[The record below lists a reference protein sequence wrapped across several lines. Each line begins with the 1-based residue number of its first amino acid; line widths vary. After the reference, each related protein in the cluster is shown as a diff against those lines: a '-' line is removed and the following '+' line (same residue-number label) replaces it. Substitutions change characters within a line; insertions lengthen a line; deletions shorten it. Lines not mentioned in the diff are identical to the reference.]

1 MGRIFEKKVCYVIIR
16 LSADRIV
23 NFRPKSTIW
32 AQKQLKFTRCN
43 SIWRYT
49 MPLTVGVLKET
60 LQSETRVALTP
71 EITGKLQSLG
81 VQVVMEKG
89 AGSGSQLLDS
99 EYQGV
104 EFTDADGVLGK
115 ADLLFTVQPPDE
127 RALSRLRDGS
137 VVAGLM
143 YGHSNPGLVNSLNKK
158 KHTAFAM
165 ELIPRISRA
174 QSMDVLSSQ
183 AAAAG
188 YQSVLIAATTLDKF
202 FPMLTTAAGTIRPA
216 QVLVIGAGVAGLQA
230 IATAKRLGAV
240 VTGYDVRS
248 ATKEQ
253 VESLGAKF
261 VETGVS
267 AEGEGGYAREL
278 TDDEKAQQQAAL
290 DKEIAKSDVV
300 VSTAAIPGRPA
311 PKIISAAAVAAMKA
325 GAVIVDLAAE
335 TGGNCELTKAG
346 ETIIEHNVKIVG
358 PVNLPASLGRHASEM
373 YARNLFNFIKPAIEE
388 GELKIDWDDEVFANS
403 VLTRDGETMHE
414 ATREAIEEGSS

>member
-1 MGRIFEKKVCYVIIR
+1 M
-16 LSADRIV
+16 
-23 NFRPKSTIW
+23 
-32 AQKQLKFTRCN
+32 
-43 SIWRYT
+43 

-71 EITGKLQSLG
+71 EITGKLQALG
-81 VQVVMEKG
+81 VSIVMEHG
-89 AGSGSQLLDS
+89 AGAGSQLLDA
-99 EYQGV
+99 EYEGV
-104 EFTDADGVLGK
+104 EFTDRHGVLAK
-115 ADLLFTVQPPDE
+115 CDLLLTVQPAAEDAVDE
-127 RALSRLRDGS
+127 LNAGS

-143 YGHSNPGLVNSLNKK
+143 YGHSNPGLVKALNGK
-158 KHTAFAM
+158 KHTGFAM

-188 YQSVLIAATTLDKF
+188 YQSVLIAASTLDKF

-240 VTGYDVRS
+240 VTGYDVRG

-253 VESLGAKF
+253 VQSLGAKF

-278 TDDEKAQQQAAL
+278 TDEEKEQQQAAL
-290 DKEIAKSDVV
+290 EKEIAKSDVV
-300 VSTAAIPGRPA
+300 ISTAAIPGRPA
-311 PKIISAAAVAAMKA
+311 PRIISAAAVAAMKP

-346 ETIIEHNVKIVG
+346 ETVVEHNVKIVG
-358 PVNLPASLGRHASEM
+358 PVNLPATLGRHASEM

-388 GELKIDWDDEVFANS
+388 GELKIDWEDEVFAQS
-403 VLTRDGETMHE
+403 ALTHDGETKHE
-414 ATREAIEEGSS
+414 ATREAIEGGSA

>member
-1 MGRIFEKKVCYVIIR
+1 
-16 LSADRIV
+16 
-23 NFRPKSTIW
+23 
-32 AQKQLKFTRCN
+32 
-43 SIWRYT
+43 

-71 EITGKLQSLG
+71 EITGKLQGLG
-81 VQVVMEKG
+81 VAVVMEHG
-89 AGSGSQLLDS
+89 AGAGSQLLDS
-99 EYQGV
+99 EYEGV
-104 EFTDADGVLGK
+104 EFADSDGVLK
-115 ADLLFTVQPPDE
+115 KTDLLFTVQPAAED
-127 RALSRLRDGS
+127 AVAGLKDGS
-137 VVAGLM
+137 VVVGLM
-143 YGHSNPGLVNSLNKK
+143 YGHSNPGLVKSLNNK
-158 KHTAFAM
+158 KHTGFAM

-216 QVLVIGAGVAGLQA
+216 QVLIIGAGVAGLQA

-240 VTGYDVRS
+240 VTGYDVRG

-278 TDDEKAQQQAAL
+278 TAEEKEQQQAAL
-290 DKEIAKSDVV
+290 EKEIVKSDVV
-300 VSTAAIPGRPA
+300 ISTAAIPGRPA
-311 PKIISAAAVAAMKA
+311 PRIISAAAVESMKP

-335 TGGNCELTKAG
+335 TGGNCELTVAG
-346 ETIIEHNVKIVG
+346 ETVVEHNVKIVG
-358 PVNLPASLGRHASEM
+358 PVNLPAALGRHASEM
-373 YARNLFNFIKPAIEE
+373 YARNLFNFIKPAIDE
-388 GELKIDWDDEVFANS
+388 GELKIDWEDEVFAS
-403 VLTRDGETMHE
+403 AVLTRDGEIKHE
-414 ATREAIEEGSS
+414 ATRDAIEGGSA